1 MSFEQLGPTWVKLGQ
16 LLASRPDLIPP
27 SFAEEFKKLHDQVAT
42 VPFEQIEIVLS
53 NHFGRSLD
61 SVFASF
67 NPSPLAAAS
76 IAQVYSAELKNGE
89 KVVVKVQ
96 RPGIEDV
103 IEEDLGIIYF
113 LAELVEKYVPE
124 ASTIKPVSIVDEF
137 FRSMDY
143 ETNFVIEANNIR
155 RFRENFATD
164 ENVVIPKVYSQ
175 YTGKRVLV
183 MEALQG
189 TPLSHKEALNQEG
202 VDSETVLRIGLRCYM
217 KMVFRDGLFH
227 GDLHAGNIFVL
238 PNNKIGLID
247 FGVVGRLN
255 GKSQSAIASMFI
267 ALATEDYDR
276 LAYEYLDVA
285 PYSDDIDAD
294 RLSRSFRDLIAPHYG
309 MTLSDVNVGRLLL
322 DSTSIAAKYGLGLP
336 TELILFFKSIM
347 TVEGMGRS
355 IAKDFDFMAFSIEFA
370 SELVQSRYEPAKVVK
385 GVAAL
390 GRDVN
395 SLVTTL
401 PRQLKQLLR
410 RVNSP
415 DFSVKL
421 SVHQME
427 DYKKSIESSSN
438 LIFLGLVIGSLV
450 LSGSVI
456 FVYGKGPLVFDQP
469 LLSVIFFAI
478 AGFLGFVATV
488 NYVKK

>member
-16 LLASRPDLIPP
+16 LLASRPDLIPA

-42 VPFEQIEIVLS
+42 VPFEQIEMVLS

-61 SVFASF
+61 TIFESF
-67 NPSPLAAAS
+67 NESPLAAAS
-76 IAQVYSAELKNGE
+76 IAQVYQAELKNGE

-96 RPGIEDV
+96 RPGIEET
-103 IEEDLGIIYF
+103 IEEDIGIIYF
-113 LAELVEKYVPE
+113 LADLIEKYIDE
-124 ASTIKPVSIVDEF
+124 AKVFKPVAIVDEF
-137 FRSMDY
+137 FRSMEY
-143 ETNFVIEANNIR
+143 ETNFVVEMNNIR
-155 RFRENFATD
+155 RFRENFASD
-164 ENVVIPKVYSQ
+164 DNVVIPRVYSE
-175 YTGKRVLV
+175 YSGKRVLV

-202 VDSETVLRIGLRCYM
+202 VDPETVLRVGLRSYM

-227 GDLHAGNIFVL
+227 GDLHAGNLFVL
-238 PNNKIGLID
+238 PDNKIGLID
-247 FGVVGRLN
+247 FGVVGRLDS
-255 GKSQSAIASMFI
+255 KSQAAIASMFI

-276 LAYEYLDVA
+276 LAYEYIDVA

-294 RLSRSFRDLIAPHYG
+294 RLARSFRDLIAPHYG
-309 MTLSDVNVGRLLL
+309 MTLKDINVGRLLM
-322 DSTSIAAKYGLGLP
+322 DSTGIAAKYGLGLP
-336 TELILFFKSIM
+336 TELVTFFKSIM
-347 TVEGMGRS
+347 IVEGMGRS
-355 IAKDFDFMAFSIEFA
+355 IAKDFDFMAYSMEFA
-370 SELVQSRYEPAKVVK
+370 AELVQSRYEPAKVFK
-385 GVAAL
+385 GMSAL

-395 SLVTTL
+395 SLVTIL
-401 PRQLKQLLR
+401 PRQLKHLLR

-421 SVHQME
+421 SIHQVE
-427 DYKKSIESSSN
+427 DYKKSIESSAN

-450 LSGSVI
+450 LSGSII
-456 FVYGKGPLVFDQP
+456 FVYDRGPTVFNLP
-469 LLSVIFFAI
+469 LLSVVFFML